1 MTPILDRPDERATVK
16 YLQEEN
22 ALLKDACIQARTRL
36 RTIAGLIDYLIHQ
49 SQCDGPM
56 ASALT
61 DLKKTIDL

>member
-36 RTIAGLIDYLIHQ
+36 RTIAGLFDHLIHQ
-49 SQCDGPM
+49 SQCDEPL

-61 DLKKTIDL
+61 DLKKTINL